1 MRPVNKEVLEQYI
14 DACELIKETE
24 ADIRR
29 VKKQR
34 KTIIQDSVKG
44 SMHDFPYA
52 AQNFRIQGM
61 TYSAVRDPGALAAYE
76 RLLEDRKARAQEIK
90 VQVEAWLNTVP
101 QRMQRI
107 IKYKIFEGNTWAEVA
122 KKIGRKASE
131 NGVKKEFE
139 RFMREN

>member
-1 MRPVNKEVLEQYI
+1 MEPLDKRILEQYI

-61 TYSAVRDPGALAAYE
+61 SYTAVRDPGALAAYE
-76 RLLEDRKARAQEIK
+76 RLLEERKARAQEIK
-90 VQVEAWLNTVP
+90 VQVEAWLNTIP

-107 IKYKIFEGNTWAEVA
+107 IRMSIFEKESWGTVA
-122 KKIGRKASE
+122 ARMGRKATADSIR
-131 NGVKKEFE
+131 KEFE
-139 RFMREN
+139 RFMSEK

>member
-1 MRPVNKEVLEQYI
+1 MDKEILVQYI

-24 ADIRR
+24 ADIQR

-52 AQNFRIQGM
+52 AQNFKIQGV
-61 TYSAVRDPGALAAYE
+61 TYSVMRDPGALEAYE
-76 RLLEDRKARAQEIK
+76 RLLEERKAKAEEIK
-90 VQVEAWLNTVP
+90 VQVEAWLDTVP

-107 IKYKIFEGNTWAEVA
+107 IQLNIFEKVPWGEVA
-122 KKIGRKASE
+122 IKMGRKATADSIRM
-131 NGVKKEFE
+131 EFQ
-139 RFMREN
+139 RFMEKS

>member
-1 MRPVNKEVLEQYI
+1 MNKEILEQYI

-29 VKKQR
+29 IKKQR
-34 KTIIQDSVKG
+34 KTIVQDRVRG
-44 SMHDFPYA
+44 SMSEFPYA
-52 AQNFRIQGM
+52 AQSFSIHGM
-61 TYSAVRDPGALAAYE
+61 VYAAAREPGELAAYE
-76 RLLEDRKARAQEIK
+76 RLLEERKASAEEIK
-90 VQVEAWLNTVP
+90 VQVETWINTIP

-139 RFMREN
+139 RFMRES

>member
-1 MRPVNKEVLEQYI
+1 VRPLNKEVLEQYI

-34 KTIIQDSVKG
+34 KTIVQDRVRG
-44 SMHDFPYA
+44 SMSEFPYA
-52 AQNFRIQGM
+52 AQSFNIHGM
-61 TYSAVRDPGALAAYE
+61 VYAAAREPGELAVYE
-76 RLLEDRKARAQEIK
+76 RLLEERKAKAEEIK

-107 IKYKIFEGNTWAEVA
+107 IKYKIFEGNTWAETA
-122 KKIGRKASE
+122 SRIGRKATPDGIRKEYE
-131 NGVKKEFE
+131 N
-139 RFMREN
+139 FMKTA